1 MRKAT
6 ILAIFFIVVGLAF
19 ASNDVW
25 KTKPYQQWDSNDV
38 REILTNSPWVKKTT
52 VMASWTKGGMAVPG
66 QGQQPQ
72 NQNQGQGQ
80 GQGQV
85 QQRPGAMNGTAGGS
99 GGMDTR
105 TAEQSPQMPE
115 EAQAT
120 FFVRWSSSQTI
131 REAVARNALLNSQF
145 NEAQVEQF
153 VNQEP
158 TTYVL
163 LVYSQDMT
171 PFTKETEDGL
181 KSEAYLEVK
190 PSKEKVSPSDV
201 KITKDSS
208 GGKIVSVAFLF
219 PKQGPNGQPLIAA
232 NDKQAQFDC
241 KLKMV
246 HINMQFDL
254 HKMTGKNGEDL

>member
-6 ILAIFFIVVGLAF
+6 IVAIFFVVAGLAF

-25 KTKPYQQWDSNDV
+25 KTKPYQQWNSSDV

-52 VMASWTKGGMAVPG
+52 VMASWAKGGMAVPG
-66 QGQQPQ
+66 GQQTQGQS
-72 NQNQGQGQ
+72 
-80 GQGQV
+80 QV
-85 QQRPGAMNGTAGGS
+85 AQRPGAMNGTAGGS
-99 GGMDTR
+99 GGMDSR
-105 TAEQSPQMPE
+105 TADQNPQMPE
-115 EAQAT
+115 EGQAT

-145 NEAQVEQF
+145 SQAQVEQY

-158 TTYVL
+158 TGYTL

-190 PSKEKVSPSDV
+190 PSKEKVSPSSV
-201 KITKDSS
+201 KITKDP
-208 GGKIVSVAFLF
+208 GGDKIVSVAFLF
-219 PKQGPNGQPLIAA
+219 PKQGPNGQPLIST

-246 HINMQFDL
+246 HIDTQFDL
-254 HKMTGKNGEDL
+254 RKMTGKNGEDL